1 MYFKWYKDTKTLRV
15 NRPRQKE
22 KNAVIRDR
30 IGRQLIVKTRVQRDR
45 LLPYLPERKIIDCAS
60 AKPWTTNCRARNHI
74 LHSCARVMFCEQQ
87 NLLFLSA
94 RHGASSRKCCCRAN
108 NIPLLF
114 ARGRVSCCFCGVGRL
129 RSRIS
134 RQQLC
139 GSVAA
144 VNNKALY

>member
-60 AKPWTTNCRARNHI
+60 AKPWTTNCTTRNHI
-74 LHSCARVMFCEQQ
+74 LHSCAHVMFREQQ

-94 RHGASSRKCCCRAN
+94 RQQQEMLLPRTTFRCCS
-108 NIPLLF
+108 
-114 ARGRVSCCFCGVGRL
+114 RVSCCFCGVGRL

>member
-45 LLPYLPERKIIDCAS
+45 LLPYLPERKIIDCVS
-60 AKPWTTNCRARNHI
+60 AKPWTTNCTTRNHI
-74 LHSCARVMFCEQQ
+74 LHICARGIFREQQ

-94 RHGASSRKCCCRAN
+94 RQQQEMLLPRTTFRCCS
-108 NIPLLF
+108 
-114 ARGRVSCCFCGVGRL
+114 RVSCCFCGVGRL